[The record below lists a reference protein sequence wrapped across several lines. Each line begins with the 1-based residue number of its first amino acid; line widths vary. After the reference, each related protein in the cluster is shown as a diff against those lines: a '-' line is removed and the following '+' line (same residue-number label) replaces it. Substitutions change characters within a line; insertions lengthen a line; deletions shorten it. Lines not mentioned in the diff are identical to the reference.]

1 MIWCGHGA
9 ASGWPRRRLFAAVRS
24 AARTAQIGRAAV
36 VLRKTPL
43 SFRKST
49 HAPDVLSEFFTK
61 NASYY
66 FQINAQSRPDGHWF
80 VCKKD
85 LHFSEN
91 QLALPRHSRRFFAKT
106 SSDFSQ
112 IEIQPNFDY
121 IFFPSKKYVWPV
133 DRAHG
138 RARKTSNIM
147 LPEFYHGLETSIL
160 VSRSHW
166 PQDGSYLLYSLRSIT
181 KLILRLVF
189 YR

>member
-9 ASGWPRRRLFAAVRS
+9 ASGWPRHRLFA

-49 HAPDVLSEFFTK
+49 RAPDALSEFFTK

-91 QLALPRHSRRFFAKT
+91 QLALPRHSRCFFAKT

-121 IFFPSKKYVWPV
+121 IFFSSKKYVWPV

-138 RARKTSNIM
+138 RARKTSQSCSCKADR
-147 LPEFYHGLETSIL
+147 LFHA
-160 VSRSHW
+160 SRACF
-166 PQDGSYLLYSLRSIT
+166 
-181 KLILRLVF
+181 VECF
-189 YR
+189 

>member
-49 HAPDVLSEFFTK
+49 RAPDVLSEIFTK

-66 FQINAQSRPDGHWF
+66 FQTNAQSRPDGHWF

-85 LHFSEN
+85 LHFIEN
-91 QLALPRHSRRFFAKT
+91 QLVLPRHSPFFTKT

-112 IEIQPNFDY
+112 IKIQPNFDY
-121 IFFPSKKYVWPV
+121 IFFFSKKIRMASGP
-133 DRAHG
+133 RA
-138 RARKTSNIM
+138 
-147 LPEFYHGLETSIL
+147 
-160 VSRSHW
+160 
-166 PQDGSYLLYSLRSIT
+166 
-181 KLILRLVF
+181 
-189 YR
+189 

>member
-9 ASGWPRRRLFAAVRS
+9 ASGWPRCRLFAAVRS

-49 HAPDVLSEFFTK
+49 RAPDVFSEIFTK

-85 LHFSEN
+85 LQFIEN
-91 QLALPRHSRRFFAKT
+91 QLTLPIHSHRFLRKHH
-106 SSDFSQ
+106 Q
-112 IEIQPNFDY
+112 IFLKSKYSPTLIISFLSP
-121 IFFPSKKYVWPV
+121 KKYVWPV

-138 RARKTSNIM
+138 RARKTSGNCNVNQWTI
-147 LPEFYHGLETSIL
+147 
-160 VSRSHW
+160 
-166 PQDGSYLLYSLRSIT
+166 
-181 KLILRLVF
+181 
-189 YR
+189 

>member
-24 AARTAQIGRAAV
+24 AARTAQIRRAAV

-49 HAPDVLSEFFTK
+49 RAPDVLSEFFTK

-85 LHFSEN
+85 LHFIEN
-91 QLALPRHSRRFFAKT
+91 QLALPRHSPFFAKT

-112 IEIQPNFDY
+112 IKIQPNFDY
-121 IFFPSKKYVWPV
+121 IFFFSKKCVWPV

-138 RARKTSNIM
+138 RVRKTSNIVT
-147 LPEFYHGLETSIL
+147 L
-160 VSRSHW
+160 
-166 PQDGSYLLYSLRSIT
+166 
-181 KLILRLVF
+181 
-189 YR
+189 